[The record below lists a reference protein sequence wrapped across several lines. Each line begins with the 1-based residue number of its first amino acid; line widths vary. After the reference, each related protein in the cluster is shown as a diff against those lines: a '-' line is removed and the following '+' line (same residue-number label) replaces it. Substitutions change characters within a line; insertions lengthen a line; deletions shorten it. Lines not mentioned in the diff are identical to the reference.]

1 MSRKICIITGSRA
14 EYGLLR
20 WVMQG
25 IKDHPD
31 LTLQLIVTGMHLSK
45 DFGMTIDEIENDGF
59 EVNDKIDILSYT
71 DTSLGISQ
79 SMADALL
86 GFAKAFYRL
95 KPDLVLVLGDRF
107 EVFSAAT
114 SAHVARIPI
123 AHIHGGESTEG
134 LIDEAFRHSITKM
147 SQIHFVAAKEYR
159 QRVIQLGEN
168 PEKVFLVGGLGI
180 DGINNLKLLDKEML
194 ENKLDFKF
202 GTKNLLVTFHPVTLE
217 NLTAK
222 NQMKELLLALS
233 ELKDTKIIFTMPNSD
248 AESKVISQLIQDF
261 VQRNPNTKAYYS
273 LGQQKYFSTIMHVDG
288 VIGNSSSG
296 LLEVP
301 SFKKPTVDIGDRQR
315 GRIKANSVISCAPK
329 AEDIGKAIKK
339 LYSSNFQ
346 DTLREVESPF
356 GKGGASQ
363 KILTILESVNLE
375 DLLKKEFYNLDVL

>member
-1 MSRKICIITGSRA
+1 MSRKICVITGSRA

-31 LTLQLIVTGMHLSK
+31 LTLQLIVTGMHLSE
-45 DFGMTIDEIENDGF
+45 DFGMTVDEIENDGF
-59 EVNDKIDILSYT
+59 AINDKIEILSYT
-71 DTSLGISQ
+71 DSSLGISQ

-86 GFAKAFYRL
+86 GFAEAFHRL
-95 KPDLVLVLGDRF
+95 KPDLVLLLGDRF
-107 EVFSAAT
+107 EIFSAAT

-134 LIDEAFRHSITKM
+134 VIDEAFRHSITKM
-147 SQIHFVAAKEYR
+147 SQLHFVAADEY
-159 QRVIQLGEN
+159 QKRVIQLGEN

-180 DGINNLKLLDKEML
+180 DGINNFKLLDKKIL
-194 ENKLDFKF
+194 ESKLDFEF
-202 GTKNLLVTFHPVTLE
+202 GIKNLLVTFHPVTLE

-222 NQMKELLLALS
+222 DQMKELFLALS

-248 AESKVISQLIQDF
+248 AESKTIFQLIQDF
-261 VQRNPNTKAYYS
+261 VQHNPNAKCFYS
-273 LGQQKYFSTIMHVDG
+273 LGQQKYFSTIMYVDA
-288 VIGNSSSG
+288 VVGNSSSG

-315 GRIKANSVISCAPK
+315 GRIKAKSVISCEPK
-329 AEDIGKAIKK
+329 AEDIRRAIKE

-346 DTLREVESPF
+346 NTLQEVESPF

-363 KILTILESVNLE
+363 KILTILESVPLE
-375 DLLKKEFYNLDVL
+375 ALLKKKFYNLDIL